1 MNKVRTTIQK
11 RPVIFSSIVMSICII
26 TIVLCAIFE
35 SYSSI
40 GLVVYVFCSIF
51 IICAIP
57 IIADQLFHYL
67 EIDGEYLI
75 NHILFIKKKIK
86 ISKIKDVVLRDD
98 FYIIYDKNGKKF
110 GSLPSFDPLIGE
122 FLFRFEKKGI
132 VVR

>member
-86 ISKIKDVVLRDD
+86 ISNIKDVVLIDD
-98 FYIIYDKNGKKF
+98 FYIIYDKDGKKF